1 MMSITA
7 QPLVQ
12 SREFLREAAQQRLT
26 LLSHIKEQ
34 GRKITE
40 LEREVQ
46 KQMTLRDQ
54 AEQALT
60 EARQEI
66 EALRAQVPD
75 EATISAYNALV
86 EYLTTPSQ
94 LNQGAVKKAA

>member
-34 GRKITE
+34 GRK
-40 LEREVQ
+40 LQ
-46 KQMTLRDQ
+46 SWS
-54 AEQALT
+54 
-60 EARQEI
+60 ARCK
-66 EALRAQVPD
+66 
-75 EATISAYNALV
+75 S
-86 EYLTTPSQ
+86 
-94 LNQGAVKKAA
+94 K

>member
-1 MMSITA
+1 
-7 QPLVQ
+7 
-12 SREFLREAAQQRLT
+12 
-26 LLSHIKEQ
+26 
-34 GRKITE
+34 
-40 LEREVQ
+40 
-46 KQMTLRDQ
+46 MTLRDQ

-94 LNQGAVKKAA
+94 LESGRGEEGRVSKDRILCREKSPRIAVRGLYSFHSRITRS